1 MSTSSTSS
9 VPSSVPSSQLALRAD
24 ELLVETIGGLFAD
37 NCTPER
43 LAAAEAANGF
53 DSALWSL
60 LTENGLTRVGLP
72 ESIDGSGGTLHDA
85 IAIVRASGFHAAPVP
100 IADSIAAA
108 FVCAGAGLPIPS
120 GALAFAILDGPASG
134 ASHGGSVS
142 HGSNASQGGSVSQTG
157 NASQSGNAS
166 HGGNAS
172 GVGYVRVPWGGAAE
186 HLIAVSADG
195 VGTVAVTPEIIVGRG
210 HNYAGEPW
218 IDVSF
223 AVFASPNRI
232 VSEHVTPQPTRATAA
247 LFRSAAL
254 AGALD
259 RTVELSIQ
267 YANER
272 EQFGKP
278 IGKFQILQHYL
289 SEMAGESAATGAAV
303 DNAVDVI
310 SAHRGLEE
318 AVLASAAAKAYAG
331 RAVATVTRLAHQLHG
346 AIGYTDEHRLQF
358 WTRRLWAWR
367 DEFGSE
373 SEWAA
378 VLGRSVAASGGAA
391 LWPRI
396 TSWPPAR

>member
-1 MSTSSTSS
+1 MPTTAE
-9 VPSSVPSSQLALRAD
+9 LALRAD
-24 ELLVETIGGLFAD
+24 DLLIETIDGLFAD

-53 DSALWSL
+53 DADLWSL
-60 LTENGLTRVGLP
+60 LVENGLTLVGLP
-72 ESIDGSGGTLHDA
+72 ESIGGSGGTLHDA

-120 GALAFAILDGPASG
+120 GALAFAILDGPVT
-134 ASHGGSVS
+134 SV
-142 HGSNASQGGSVSQTG
+142 TT
-157 NASQSGNAS
+157 
-166 HGGNAS
+166 
-172 GVGYVRVPWGGAAE
+172 VRVPWGGATS
-186 HLIAVSADG
+186 HLVAVSADG
-195 VGTVAVTPEIIVGRG
+195 VGTIAVTSTIVLASG

-218 IDVSF
+218 IDVSAAAF
-223 AVFASPNRI
+223 NSPNRVVHDHI
-232 VSEHVTPQPTRATAA
+232 TPQSTRATAA

-318 AVLASAAAKAYAG
+318 AVLATAAAKAYAG

-373 SEWAA
+373 SEWAT
-378 VLGRSVAASGGAA
+378 VLGKAVASSGGPA

>member
-1 MSTSSTSS
+1 MTALSSS
-9 VPSSVPSSQLALRAD
+9 VPSAQLALRAD
-24 ELLVETIGGLFAD
+24 DLLVETIDGLFAD

-43 LAAAEAANGF
+43 LAAAESANGF
-53 DSALWSL
+53 DSALWAL

-72 ESIDGSGGTLHDA
+72 ESIGGSGGTLHDA
-85 IAIVRASGFHAAPVP
+85 IAIVRASGYHAAPVP

-108 FVCAGAGLPIPS
+108 FVCAGAGLPIPD
-120 GALAFAILDGPASG
+120 GALAFAILDGRAAG
-134 ASHGGSVS
+134 AG
-142 HGSNASQGGSVSQTG
+142 A
-157 NASQSGNAS
+157 
-166 HGGNAS
+166 
-172 GVGYVRVPWGGAAE
+172 VRVPWGGAAD
-186 HLIAVSADG
+186 HLIAVCADG
-195 VGTVAVTPEIIVGRG
+195 VGTVAVTPEIVVTKG

-218 IDVSF
+218 IEVSP
-223 AVFASPNRI
+223 AVFSSANRI
-232 VSEHVTPQPTRATAA
+232 TSDHVTPQPTRATAA

-310 SAHRGLEE
+310 SAHMGLEE

-378 VLGRSVAASGGAA
+378 VLGRAVATSGGSA

>member
-1 MSTSSTSS
+1 MNASSAPIPAS
-9 VPSSVPSSQLALRAD
+9 PVPSSQLALRAD
-24 ELLVETIGGLFAD
+24 ELLVETIDGLFAD
-37 NCTPER
+37 NCTPEH
-43 LAAAEAANGF
+43 LAAAETSNGF
-53 DSALWSL
+53 DTALWSL
-60 LTENGLTRVGLP
+60 LSENGLTRVGLP
-72 ESIDGSGGTLHDA
+72 ESIGGSGGTLHDA

-100 IADSIAAA
+100 ISDSIAAA
-108 FVCAGAGLPIPS
+108 FVCAGAGLPIPE
-120 GALAFAILDGPASG
+120 GALAFAILEGPANGDGRS
-134 ASHGGSVS
+134 
-142 HGSNASQGGSVSQTG
+142 
-157 NASQSGNAS
+157 
-166 HGGNAS
+166 
-172 GVGYVRVPWGGAAE
+172 VRVPWGGAAE
-186 HLIAVSADG
+186 HLLAVCADG
-195 VGTVAVTPEIIVGRG
+195 VATVAVTPEIIVGRG

-218 IDVSF
+218 IDVASS
-223 AVFASPNRI
+223 VFSSGERI
-232 VSEHVTPQPTRATAA
+232 ISEHVTPQAARATAA

-318 AVLASAAAKAYAG
+318 AVLATAAAKAYAG

-373 SEWAA
+373 SEWAT
-378 VLGRSVAASGGAA
+378 VLGRAVASSGGPA

>member
-1 MSTSSTSS
+1 MPASASSA
-9 VPSSVPSSQLALRAD
+9 VPSSQLALRAD
-24 ELLVETIGGLFAD
+24 DLLVETIDGLFAN
-37 NCTPER
+37 NCIPER
-43 LAAAEAANGF
+43 LAAAETANGF
-53 DSALWSL
+53 DAALWSL
-60 LTENGLTRVGLP
+60 LVENGLTLVGLP
-72 ESIDGSGGTLHDA
+72 ESIGGSGGTLHDA

-108 FVCAGAGLPIPS
+108 FVCAGAGLSIPS
-120 GALAFAILDGPASG
+120 GVLAFAISEGPATSDR
-134 ASHGGSVS
+134 
-142 HGSNASQGGSVSQTG
+142 T
-157 NASQSGNAS
+157 
-166 HGGNAS
+166 
-172 GVGYVRVPWGGAAE
+172 VRVPWGGAAE
-186 HLIAVSADG
+186 HLLAVSADG
-195 VGTVAVTPEIIVGRG
+195 VATVPVSPEIIVARG

-218 IDVSF
+218 IDV
-223 AVFASPNRI
+223 ASSIFTSGNRI

-247 LFRSAAL
+247 LFRSAAI

-259 RTVELSIQ
+259 RTVELCLQ

-310 SAHRGLEE
+310 SAHMGLEE

-378 VLGRSVAASGGAA
+378 VLGRAVASSGGAA

>member
-1 MSTSSTSS
+1 MNDSSQ
-9 VPSSVPSSQLALRAD
+9 VPSSQLALRAD
-24 ELLVETIGGLFAD
+24 DLLVETIDGLFAD

-43 LAAAEAANGF
+43 LAAAESANGF
-53 DSALWSL
+53 DTALWSL
-60 LTENGLTRVGLP
+60 LSENGLTRVGLP
-72 ESIDGSGGTLHDA
+72 ESIGGSGGTLHDA

-100 IADSIAAA
+100 ISDSIAAA
-108 FVCAGAGLPIPS
+108 FVCAGAGLPIPA
-120 GALAFAILDGPASG
+120 GALAFAILEGPANGDGRS
-134 ASHGGSVS
+134 
-142 HGSNASQGGSVSQTG
+142 
-157 NASQSGNAS
+157 
-166 HGGNAS
+166 
-172 GVGYVRVPWGGAAE
+172 VRVPWGGAAE
-186 HLIAVSADG
+186 HLLAVSADG
-195 VGTVAVTPEIIVGRG
+195 VATVPVTPEIIVATG

-218 IDVSF
+218 VDVASS
-223 AVFASPNRI
+223 VFSTGGQ
-232 VSEHVTPQPTRATAA
+232 VTSEQITPQATRATAA

-259 RTVELSIQ
+259 RTVELCIQ

-310 SAHRGLEE
+310 SAHMGLEE

-358 WTRRLWAWR
+358 WTRRLWSWR

-373 SEWAA
+373 SEWAT
-378 VLGRSVAASGGAA
+378 VLGRAVASSGGPA

>member
-1 MSTSSTSS
+1 MSTTS
-9 VPSSVPSSQLALRAD
+9 VPSAQLALRAD
-24 ELLVETIGGLFAD
+24 DLLVQTIDSLFAD

-43 LAAAEAANGF
+43 LTAAETANGF
-53 DSALWSL
+53 DTALWSL
-60 LTENGLTRVGLP
+60 LTENGLTLVGLP
-72 ESIDGSGGTLHDA
+72 ESIGGSGGTLHDA

-108 FVCAGAGLPIPS
+108 FVCAGAGLAIPS
-120 GALAFAILDGPASG
+120 GALAFAILDGPA
-134 ASHGGSVS
+134 AS
-142 HGSNASQGGSVSQTG
+142 AST
-157 NASQSGNAS
+157 
-166 HGGNAS
+166 
-172 GVGYVRVPWGGAAE
+172 VRVPWGGAAE
-186 HLIAVSADG
+186 HLIAVCADG
-195 VGTVAVTPEIIVGRG
+195 VGTVAVTPEIVVGRG

-218 IDVSF
+218 LDVSS
-223 AVFASPNRI
+223 AVFNSPNQI
-232 VSEHVTPQPTRATAA
+232 VSEHVTPQTTRATAA

-259 RTVELSIQ
+259 RAVELSIQ

-310 SAHRGLEE
+310 SAHMGLEE

-378 VLGRSVAASGGAA
+378 VLGRAISQSGGAG

>member
-1 MSTSSTSS
+1 MSTSS
-9 VPSSVPSSQLALRAD
+9 VPSAQLALRAD
-24 ELLVETIGGLFAD
+24 DLLVETIDGLFAD

-43 LAAAEAANGF
+43 LAAAESANGF
-53 DSALWSL
+53 DTSLWAL

-72 ESIDGSGGTLHDA
+72 ESIGGSGGTLHDA

-100 IADSIAAA
+100 ISDSIAAA
-108 FVCAGAGLPIPS
+108 FVCAGAGLPIPD
-120 GALAFAILDGPASG
+120 GALAFAILDGPA
-134 ASHGGSVS
+134 A
-142 HGSNASQGGSVSQTG
+142 
-157 NASQSGNAS
+157 SGNK
-166 HGGNAS
+166 
-172 GVGYVRVPWGGAAE
+172 VRVPWGGAAE

-218 IDVSF
+218 IDVSPAAF
-223 AVFASPNRI
+223 TSANRI

-259 RTVELSIQ
+259 RAVELSIQ

-310 SAHRGLEE
+310 SAHMGLEE

-378 VLGRSVAASGGAA
+378 VLGRAVASSTGPA
-391 LWPRI
+391 LWSRI

>member
-1 MSTSSTSS
+1 MSTSS
-9 VPSSVPSSQLALRAD
+9 VPSAQLALRAD
-24 ELLVETIGGLFAD
+24 DLLVETIDGLFAD

-43 LAAAEAANGF
+43 LAAAESANGF
-53 DSALWSL
+53 DTSLWAL

-72 ESIDGSGGTLHDA
+72 ESIGGSGGTLHDA

-100 IADSIAAA
+100 ISDSIAAA
-108 FVCAGAGLPIPS
+108 FVCAGAGLPIPD
-120 GALAFAILDGPASG
+120 GALAFAIFDGPTASAG
-134 ASHGGSVS
+134 A
-142 HGSNASQGGSVSQTG
+142 
-157 NASQSGNAS
+157 
-166 HGGNAS
+166 
-172 GVGYVRVPWGGAAE
+172 VRVPWGGAAE

-218 IDVSF
+218 IDVSPAAF
-223 AVFASPNRI
+223 TSAHRI

-259 RTVELSIQ
+259 RAVELSIQ

-310 SAHRGLEE
+310 SAHMGLEE

-378 VLGRSVAASGGAA
+378 VLGRAVASSAGPA
-391 LWPRI
+391 LWSRI

>member
-1 MSTSSTSS
+1 MSASSLPI
-9 VPSSVPSSQLALRAD
+9 PSAQLALRAD
-24 ELLVETIGGLFAD
+24 ELLVETIDGLFAD
-37 NCTPER
+37 NCSPER
-43 LAAAEAANGF
+43 LAAAESANGF
-53 DSALWSL
+53 DASLWSL
-60 LTENGLTRVGLP
+60 LTDNGLTRVGLP
-72 ESIDGSGGTLHDA
+72 ESIGGSGGTLHDA
-85 IAIVRASGFHAAPVP
+85 MAIVRASGFHAAPVP
-100 IADSIAAA
+100 IADTIAAA
-108 FVCAGAGLPIPS
+108 FVCAGAGLPIPD
-120 GALAFAILDGPASG
+120 GALAFAILNGPASSAVSAAG
-134 ASHGGSVS
+134 AAEAGAGVS
-142 HGSNASQGGSVSQTG
+142 
-157 NASQSGNAS
+157 
-166 HGGNAS
+166 
-172 GVGYVRVPWGGAAE
+172 VRVPWGGAAQ
-186 HLIAVSADG
+186 HLVVVSADG
-195 VGTVAVTPEIIVGRG
+195 VSTVAVTPEIVIAKG

-218 IDVSF
+218 IDVAGS
-223 AVFASPNRI
+223 VFASANRI
-232 VSEHVTPQPTRATAA
+232 VSEHLTPQSTRATAA

-310 SAHRGLEE
+310 SAHMGMEE
-318 AVLASAAAKAYAG
+318 AVLASASAKAYAG

-378 VLGRSVAASGGAA
+378 VLGRAVASSGGAA

>member
-1 MSTSSTSS
+1 MNAS
-9 VPSSVPSSQLALRAD
+9 PSSVPSAQLALRAD
-24 ELLVETIGGLFAD
+24 DLLVETIDGLFAD
-37 NCTPER
+37 NCSPER
-43 LAAAEAANGF
+43 LAAAETANGF

-60 LTENGLTRVGLP
+60 LTENGLTLVGLP
-72 ESIDGSGGTLHDA
+72 ESIGGSGGTLHDA

-108 FVCAGAGLPIPS
+108 FVCAGAALAIPS
-120 GALAFAILDGPASG
+120 GALAFAILHGPA
-134 ASHGGSVS
+134 
-142 HGSNASQGGSVSQTG
+142 
-157 NASQSGNAS
+157 
-166 HGGNAS
+166 AS
-172 GVGYVRVPWGGAAE
+172 GSTVRVPWGGAAE

-195 VGTVAVTPEIIVGRG
+195 VGTVAVTPEIVVGRG

-218 IDVSF
+218 IDVSS
-223 AVFASPNRI
+223 AVFNSPNRI
-232 VSEHVTPQPTRATAA
+232 VSEHVTPQSTRATAA

-310 SAHRGLEE
+310 SAHMGLEE

-378 VLGRSVAASGGAA
+378 VLGRAIASSGGPA

-396 TSWPPAR
+396 TSWPPPR